1 MSDERKAEIDE
12 IALHLIDCHRTGKD
26 MEAVR
31 IWYADDTFADND
43 ERIYCWS
50 LLQVESKLRSTI
62 KANNPHK
69 ETA

>member
-1 MSDERKAEIDE
+1 
-12 IALHLIDCHRTGKD
+12 

-43 ERIYCWS
+43 ERKYCWS